1 MVASIRDQ
9 RNITFSTSVI
19 TTLNITITRMTLP
32 PNISMDIDDFG
43 SRNVNN
49 YDEVRGHTMTSNKMS
64 SSTVL
69 MSSSEVLVDY
79 ATRMEQLNNISN
91 NKKTRK
97 PIDSS

>member
-1 MVASIRDQ
+1 
-9 RNITFSTSVI
+9 
-19 TTLNITITRMTLP
+19 
-32 PNISMDIDDFG
+32 MDIDDFG

-49 YDEVRGHTMTSNKMS
+49 YDEVRGHIMTSNKMS
-64 SSTVL
+64 SSIVL

-91 NKKTRK
+91 NKETRK